1 MNDPELMIRPMP
13 PSAIIKDF
21 VEGASSC
28 YYELYLRELI
38 NSSTYFLNKG
48 RSRYRKPLSEEASQC
63 DALSEEYELDFK
75 LLDSQTKLMADSILK
90 KRPAVLAPGLMAY
103 TECKKPGGKVMATN
117 LHVAIRGLSVNDL
130 KKIRRTK
137 TNHTSIKNDIPQVLE
152 VTEVKKNVLMLFP
165 YIFSFKQE
173 AHPTKPIETIGSA
186 MNNDFRNLF
195 LYREE
200 QSPGFD
206 SYLTTVF
213 SGSFLIF
220 EIIRGEFS
228 LIESIS
234 IDNTPTYK
242 RLIEYSDTWG

>member
-1 MNDPELMIRPMP
+1 
-13 PSAIIKDF
+13 
-21 VEGASSC
+21 
-28 YYELYLRELI
+28 
-38 NSSTYFLNKG
+38 
-48 RSRYRKPLSEEASQC
+48 
-63 DALSEEYELDFK
+63 
-75 LLDSQTKLMADSILK
+75 MADSILK

-173 AHPTKPIETIGSA
+173 AHPTKPIETIRSA

-220 EIIRGEFS
+220 DIIRGEFS